1 MEYKLIGHGAEA
13 KIYLIESNKKENN
26 KYIFEF
32 NKDFLNELE
41 IDSEEFKIE
50 NDKNKIVLK
59 YRYKKKY
66 RNELIDK
73 EFRKYRTRIEARI
86 LEKLYNYISVPRLL
100 YKNEENGIIVMEYIE
115 GYNLAKYLE
124 KLNYEEILY
133 NIGKYIGLIH
143 KNKIVHGDLTT
154 GNMIYNNGKI
164 YFIDFGLSFFSN
176 RIEDYAVDLHLFKEL
191 FESNHW
197 RISDKFSLILEGY
210 KESFPEKYDEV
221 FHRLKVVESR
231 GRYKSILF

>member
-1 MEYKLIGHGAEA
+1 VIKKIIIN
-13 KIYLIESNKKENN
+13 IYLNLIK
-26 KYIFEF
+26 I
-32 NKDFLNELE
+32 FLNKLG

-73 EFRKYRTRIEARI
+73 EFRKYRTRIEAKI
-86 LEKLYNYISVPRLL
+86 LEKLYNYINVPKLL
-100 YKNEENGIIVMEYIE
+100 YKNEENGIIIMEYIA
-115 GYNLAKYLE
+115 GYNLATSFE
-124 KLNYEEILY
+124 KLTYEEILY
-133 NIGKYIGLIH
+133 NIGKYVGLIH

-210 KESFPEKYDEV
+210 KESFLKKYEEV

>member
-13 KIYLIESNKKENN
+13 KIYLIESNKKEND

-32 NKDFLNELE
+32 NKDFLNKLE

-86 LEKLYNYISVPRLL
+86 LEKLYNYINVPRLL

-164 YFIDFGLSFFSN
+164 FFIDFGLSFFSN

-210 KESFPEKYDEV
+210 KESFSEKYDEV